1 MSDILWLA
9 LLVFVAL
16 IILGPQKLPEG
27 AEALWLTLLNFR
39 RAQQNLEPLDL
50 ESARTAWRRSKS
62 PIYQLIQFLHGVT
75 EHLVELRR
83 RTIRVGLALVA
94 ATAVSALFT
103 NKVIELLIQP
113 AGGIKPIFL
122 RPTELFFTYFKVALM
137 TGFCLAMPYIIFHIL
152 AFIYPAMEKPK
163 ERRYFRSLA
172 FFGAIPGTL
181 LFLVGVAFCYF
192 VMLPFALGYLLNFG
206 SNLAEAQWT
215 ITAYISFV
223 LTFLF
228 GVGIV
233 FETPLVMFV
242 AAKVGI
248 MSARKYVSYWRYAA
262 ILIFLVAAVVT
273 PTPDPLNM
281 MLVATPL
288 LLLYG
293 LGILLARFA

>member
-9 LLVFVAL
+9 VLVFVAL
-16 IILGPQKLPEG
+16 IILGPQKLPAG
-27 AEALWLTLLNFR
+27 AEALWLSLLNLR
-39 RAQQNLEPLDL
+39 RAQQDVEPLDL
-50 ESARTAWRRSKS
+50 ESARTAWRRSRS
-62 PIYQLIQFLHGVT
+62 PIYQLIQFLYAVT

-83 RTIRVGLALVA
+83 RAIRAGLALVA
-94 ATAVSALFT
+94 ATMVSVLFT
-103 NKVIELLIQP
+103 PKVIELLIRP

-122 RPTELFFTYFKVALM
+122 RPTELFFTYFEVALM
-137 TGFCLAMPYIIFHIL
+137 TGFCLAMPYILFHIL
-152 AFIYPAMEKPK
+152 DFIYPAMENPK
-163 ERRYFRSLA
+163 EKRHFRSLV
-172 FFGAIPGTL
+172 FLGVVPGTV

-192 VMLPFALGYLLNFG
+192 VMLPFALRYLLSFG
-206 SNLAEAQWT
+206 SDLAEAQWT
-215 ITAYISFV
+215 IAAYISFV

-228 GVGIV
+228 GVGII
-233 FETPLVMFV
+233 FETPLLMFV

-262 ILIFLVAAVVT
+262 ILIFLVAAIVT

-293 LGILLARFA
+293 LGILFARFA

>member
-9 LLVFVAL
+9 ILVFVAL

-27 AEALWLTLLNFR
+27 AEALWLSLLNLR
-39 RAQQNLEPLDL
+39 RAQQNLPPLEL

-62 PIYQLIQFLHGVT
+62 PIYQLIQFLYGVT

-83 RTIRVGLALVA
+83 RTIRAGLALVA
-94 ATAVSALFT
+94 AAAVSILFT
-103 NKVIELLIQP
+103 NKVIELLIRP

-122 RPTELFFTYFKVALM
+122 RPTELFFTYFQVTLM
-137 TGFCLAMPYIIFHIL
+137 IGLFLAMPYIIFQIL
-152 AFIYPAMEKPK
+152 AFVYPAMENPN
-163 ERRYFRSLA
+163 ERSYFRSLVL
-172 FFGAIPGTL
+172 FGAIPGTL
-181 LFLVGVAFCYF
+181 LFLAGAAFCYL
-192 VMLPFALGYLLNFG
+192 VMLPFALGYLLSFG
-206 SNLAEAQWT
+206 SNLAQAQWT
-215 ITAYISFV
+215 IAAYISFV

-228 GVGIV
+228 GVGMI

-242 AAKVGI
+242 AAKLGI
-248 MSARKYVSYWRYAA
+248 MSARKYITYWRYAA

>member
-1 MSDILWLA
+1 MSDIVWLG

-27 AEALWLTLLNFR
+27 AEALWLALLNLR
-39 RAQQNLEPLDL
+39 RAQQNLGPLDL
-50 ESARTAWRRSKS
+50 ESARVGWRRTRS
-62 PIYQLIQFLHGVT
+62 PIYQLIQFLYGVT
-75 EHLVELRR
+75 EHLIELRR
-83 RTIRVGLALVA
+83 RTIRAGLALVA
-94 ATAVSALFT
+94 AASVSVLFT
-103 NKVIELLIQP
+103 NKIIELLIRP

-137 TGFCLAMPYIIFHIL
+137 AGLCLAMPYILYHLL
-152 AFIYPAMEKPK
+152 AFIYPAMENPN
-163 ERRYFRSLA
+163 ERTHFRSLVL
-172 FFGAIPGTL
+172 FGAIPGTL
-181 LFLVGVAFCYF
+181 LFLAGVAFCYS
-192 VMLPFALGYLLNFG
+192 VMLPFALGYLLSFG

-215 ITAYISFV
+215 IAAYLSFV

-228 GVGIV
+228 GMGLA

-248 MSARKYVSYWRYAA
+248 MSARKYISYWRYAF

-288 LLLYG
+288 ILLYG

>member
-1 MSDILWLA
+1 MSDIIWLG

-39 RAQQNLEPLDL
+39 RAQQSLGPLDL

-62 PIYQLIQFLHGVT
+62 PIYQLIRFLYAVT
-75 EHLVELRR
+75 EHLLELRR
-83 RTIRVGLALVA
+83 RTIRAGLALVA
-94 ATAVSALFT
+94 AAAVSVLFT

-113 AGGIKPIFL
+113 TGGIKPIFL

-137 TGFCLAMPYIIFHIL
+137 VGLCLAMPYIMFQIL
-152 AFIYPAMEKPK
+152 AFIYPAMENPK
-163 ERRYFRSLA
+163 ERRYFKSLVL
-172 FFGAIPGTL
+172 FGALPGTL
-181 LFLVGVAFCYF
+181 LFLAGVAFCYF
-192 VMLPFALGYLLNFG
+192 VMLPFALRYLLSFG

-215 ITAYISFV
+215 IAAYITFV

-228 GVGIV
+228 GAGIM

-242 AAKVGI
+242 AAKLGI
-248 MSARKYVSYWRYAA
+248 MSARKYISYWRYAF
-262 ILIFLVAAVVT
+262 ILIFLTAAIVT

-288 LLLYG
+288 LVLYG